1 MAPKGILAE
10 LEFDA
15 LRYEARHNA
24 LPLKLERIPMELLAL
39 LVEKSGQLVSR
50 QEIVARIWG
59 EDVFVQA
66 DQGINT
72 AVRKIRRALHDDP
85 DQPQYLET
93 IVGKG
98 YRFIGPVKTSAQ
110 PDASPIR
117 VSGPMS
123 FPVATR
129 RYSAVLLGAAILV
142 AVVAIVLTLKARS
155 PDQSANAHQSSAIR
169 SVAVMPLEN
178 LSGDSTQDYFVD
190 GISDELL
197 TRLAKVS
204 SLRVISRSSAM
215 RLKTA
220 HKPIA
225 EIAKTLNVDALVE
238 GSVVRA
244 GDRVRVTAKLAD
256 PATGRDLWAESYER
270 DVRDTLALQA
280 DVAMAIARAIN
291 LTLTMPER
299 TRLSTVRPMSPDA
312 YEAFLKGRYHWN
324 KRTPAGIAKSIE
336 YYQRSLTIEPGN
348 AIVYASLAT
357 SYSQSQ
363 SAPRERFPRA
373 REAALKALELD
384 DSLAEGYE
392 ALASIKQWYE
402 WDFRGAEQLYERAV
416 ALSPG
421 YATAHQRLGLLLANT
436 GRVDAAIAQALRARE
451 LDPLSLSITAAVGW
465 YCYFAR
471 QYDRSISESRKALD
485 LDPDFG
491 QAHEYLGYAYQQ
503 KHMYD
508 AAITEFQ
515 AAKRASPAAPT
526 AAGNLGHA
534 YGIANRRQE
543 ALKILDELRAARSS
557 RYVPA
562 DADAL
567 IYLGINERAKALD
580 YLERAVDERA
590 MYVTRLRIDP
600 IFDSLRSE
608 PRFVE
613 ILRRIGL
620 SSR

>member
-1 MAPKGILAE
+1 
-10 LEFDA
+10 
-15 LRYEARHNA
+15 
-24 LPLKLERIPMELLAL
+24 
-39 LVEKSGQLVSR
+39 
-50 QEIVARIWG
+50 
-59 EDVFVQA
+59 
-66 DQGINT
+66 
-72 AVRKIRRALHDDP
+72 
-85 DQPQYLET
+85 
-93 IVGKG
+93 
-98 YRFIGPVKTSAQ
+98 
-110 PDASPIR
+110 
-117 VSGPMS
+117 
-123 FPVATR
+123 
-129 RYSAVLLGAAILV
+129 
-142 AVVAIVLTLKARS
+142 
-155 PDQSANAHQSSAIR
+155 
-169 SVAVMPLEN
+169 
-178 LSGDSTQDYFVD
+178 
-190 GISDELL
+190 
-197 TRLAKVS
+197 
-204 SLRVISRSSAM
+204 
-215 RLKTA
+215 
-220 HKPIA
+220 
-225 EIAKTLNVDALVE
+225 
-238 GSVVRA
+238 
-244 GDRVRVTAKLAD
+244 
-256 PATGRDLWAESYER
+256 
-270 DVRDTLALQA
+270 
-280 DVAMAIARAIN
+280 
-291 LTLTMPER
+291 
-299 TRLSTVRPMSPDA
+299 
-312 YEAFLKGRYHWN
+312 
-324 KRTPAGIAKSIE
+324 
-336 YYQRSLTIEPGN
+336 
-348 AIVYASLAT
+348 
-357 SYSQSQ
+357 
-363 SAPRERFPRA
+363 
-373 REAALKALELD
+373 
-384 DSLAEGYE
+384 
-392 ALASIKQWYE
+392 
-402 WDFRGAEQLYERAV
+402 
-416 ALSPG
+416 
-421 YATAHQRLGLLLANT
+421 LLLAHT

-534 YGIANRRQE
+534 YGLANRRQE